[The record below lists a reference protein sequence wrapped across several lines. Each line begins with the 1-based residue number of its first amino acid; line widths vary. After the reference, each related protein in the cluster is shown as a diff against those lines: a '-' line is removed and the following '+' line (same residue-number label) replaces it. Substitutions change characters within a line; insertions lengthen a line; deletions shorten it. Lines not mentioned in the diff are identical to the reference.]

1 MDANKRFNLVKI
13 NNLKD
18 ESNDFIINIENFFE
32 RRS

>member
-1 MDANKRFNLVKI
+1 MASNKRHNLVKI

-18 ESNDFIINIENFFE
+18 ESNDFVINLENFSE

>member
-1 MDANKRFNLVKI
+1 MDADKRFNLVKI

-18 ESNDFIINIENFFE
+18 ESNEFIINIENFFE

>member
-1 MDANKRFNLVKI
+1 MDADKRFNLVKI

>member
-1 MDANKRFNLVKI
+1 MDADKRFNLVKI

-18 ESNDFIINIENFFE
+18 ESNDFVINLENFSE